1 MKVLVTGT
9 SGFIGASFCERCAGK
24 GPFELVG
31 VDRRPPRER
40 FASMDYISGDLTD
53 GKFVRRLVTNSE
65 PEAIVHFAAQARV
78 DPSLAAASPTYADNV
93 VATLNLIEAAEDLGH
108 RLTQFVY
115 VSSETVYGDAPGY
128 PCPEASP
135 LNPQSPY
142 AASKAACEL
151 LVSRALPENALIL
164 RSGMGYG
171 PRSDPGAQVIGRFI
185 CRALTSR
192 PILFPKVVP
201 GGGHPTRDVN
211 YVSNFLDGL
220 ELALGA
226 GATGTFNVASGRE
239 VSILDLA
246 NEVVKVV
253 GKGSIECSDDFH
265 YRAGEAGVRTWLDI
279 SKARDSFGY
288 TPKVPL
294 RAGLKI
300 TARWYVSNP
309 DYFATPHLVPVSQ
322 LV

>member
-1 MKVLVTGT
+1 VKVLVTGT
-9 SGFIGASFCERCAGK
+9 SGFIGTSFCERCAGK
-24 GPFELVG
+24 GPFDVVG

-40 FASMDYISGDLTD
+40 FASVNYIRGDLTD
-53 GKFVRRLVTNSE
+53 GKFVRGLVTESD
-65 PEAIVHFAAQARV
+65 PDAIVHFAAQARV

-128 PCPEASP
+128 PCPETSP

-151 LVSRALPENALIL
+151 LVSRALPGNALIL

-171 PRSDPGAQVIGRFI
+171 PRSDPSAQVVGRFI
-185 CRALTSR
+185 CQALTGR
-192 PILFPKVVP
+192 PILFPKEMP
-201 GGGHPTRDVN
+201 RGEHPTRDVN

-226 GATGTFNVASGRE
+226 RATGTFNVASGQE

-294 RAGLKI
+294 RSGLR
-300 TARWYVSNP
+300 TTVRWYASNP
-309 DYFATPHLVPVSQ
+309 DYFEAPYLVPVRQ